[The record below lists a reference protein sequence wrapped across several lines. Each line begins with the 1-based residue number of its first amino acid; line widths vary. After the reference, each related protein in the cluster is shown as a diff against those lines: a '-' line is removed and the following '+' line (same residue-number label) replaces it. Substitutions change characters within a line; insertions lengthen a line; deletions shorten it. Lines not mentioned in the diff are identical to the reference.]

1 MKYGPKDETVP
12 TEVSER
18 LPWTLVGARPQ
29 NFDAESS
36 CQGRAMLLEIL
47 IDLLRGFP
55 A

>member
-18 LPWTLVGARPQ
+18 LPWTLVGARPR

-36 CQGRAMLLEIL
+36 SQGRAMLLEIL